1 MKIRPLALGLP
12 AAAAAAVVA
21 VVAVVALVA
30 VLVSRPGGV
39 PADGAG
45 LRIVVSIPPLAELA
59 TRLAP
64 PGSSVTVLMPPG
76 RSEHGHEFTPGDLAH
91 LARADVVVY
100 VGLGLEPQVEK
111 FLAQRPD
118 KRRRDV
124 CFATAVGILPTDHNH
139 NHHNHDH
146 DHDHDHDHEGCDH
159 GGVDPHLWLDPILI
173 RRLVPVLSGAVGAAL
188 KTSGRDTPEAIGA
201 LIQAE
206 EDLDRDIAALDD
218 EFRSALE
225 PLRGI
230 PIVTHHNAW
239 GRLADRYGL
248 RIAAVI
254 RPIETAEPT
263 PGQVA
268 QAVKAIREQGA
279 TTIFV
284 EPQFDAASARRIA
297 ASAGASVGILD
308 PIGDGRWFDLM
319 RTNLTS
325 LLGASRENAAKQ

>member
-1 MKIRPLALGLP
+1 MKIRPLALGLL
-12 AAAAAAVVA
+12 AAAA
-21 VVAVVALVA
+21 VAVVALVA
-30 VLVSRPGGV
+30 VLVSRPGGE
-39 PADGAG
+39 PAGGAG
-45 LRIVVSIPPLAELA
+45 LRLVVSIPPLAELA

-111 FLAQRPD
+111 ILAQRPD

-124 CFATAVGILPTDHNH
+124 CFATAVGILPT
-139 NHHNHDH
+139 NHDH
-146 DHDHDHDHEGCDH
+146 DHDHQHDHENCDH
-159 GGVDPHLWLDPILI
+159 GGVDPHLWLDPILV

-188 KTSGRDTPEAIGA
+188 KTTGRDTPEAIGA

-206 EDLDRDIAALDD
+206 EELDRDIATLDD

-230 PIVTHHNAW
+230 PIVTHHSAW

-297 ASAGASVGILD
+297 DAAGASVGILD
-308 PIGDGRWFDLM
+308 PIGDGHWFDMM
-319 RTNLTS
+319 RANLNS
-325 LLGASRENAAKQ
+325 LLGASRERAAKE